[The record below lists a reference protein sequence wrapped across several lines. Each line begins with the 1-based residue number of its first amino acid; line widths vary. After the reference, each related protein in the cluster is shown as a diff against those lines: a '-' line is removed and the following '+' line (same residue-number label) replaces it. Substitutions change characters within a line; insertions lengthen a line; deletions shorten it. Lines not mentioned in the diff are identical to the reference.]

1 MSTQAH
7 AQRAHAGRTPIRSR
21 PARRS
26 VLPRESTIL
35 LVEDDDEMRRLLA
48 TVLRRD
54 GHRVAEARDGE
65 EALDWLG
72 LCLFDGSLERIPSLI
87 VSDVRLPNFTGIELL
102 EGLLCAREAI
112 PTILITGFPDAQIRA
127 DAEELGAECVMEK
140 PFDLDELRAA
150 VHTALHP
157 EEAASYRSA

>member
-1 MSTQAH
+1 MSMHH
-7 AQRAHAGRTPIRSR
+7 AQRAQAGRR
-21 PARRS
+21 PLRPRRERPRA
-26 VLPRESTIL
+26 LRRESTIL
-35 LVEDDDEMRRLLA
+35 LVEDDDEMRSLLA
-48 TVLRRD
+48 RALRRD
-54 GHRVAEARDGE
+54 GHRVVEAKDGE

-72 LCLFDGSLERIPSLI
+72 LSLFDGSLERIPSLI
-87 VSDVRLPNFTGIELL
+87 VSDIRLPNFTGIELL
-102 EGLLCAREAI
+102 EGLLCATEAI

-157 EEAASYRSA
+157 EEGAPHRST